1 MTTTFLLERPKNF
14 DLTMATADLDQA
26 KYTHA
31 RYRDVH
37 ALLIDYEG
45 DHTKVQGETLA
56 IERTLQERYSAT
68 TRYVSVPTTGPKG
81 LEEVDK
87 PEEFVTAEIR
97 EFKRIYSAPDVLLIV
112 YYTGCYREIN
122 NSIG

>member
-1 MTTTFLLERPKNF
+1 LNPPWQP
-14 DLTMATADLDQA
+14 ADLDQA
-26 KYTHA
+26 KYTYA

-56 IERTLQERYSAT
+56 IERILQERYFAT
-68 TRYVSVPTTGPKG
+68 TRYVSVPTNGSKG
-81 LEEVDK
+81 LEEADN

-97 EFKRIYSAPDVLLIV
+97 VFKCIYSAPDVLLIL
-112 YYTGCYREIN
+112 YHTGCYPEIN
-122 NSIG
+122 NSIE

>member
-1 MTTTFLLERPKNF
+1 VERPKNV

-56 IERTLQERYSAT
+56 IERNLQERYSAT

-81 LEEVDK
+81 LEEADE

-97 EFKRIYSAPDVLLIV
+97 EFKRLYSAPDVLLIV